1 MAGRDTKLPKFAL
14 IKQYVQGQIES
25 ADWPVGTCIPS
36 ETELATTFNVSRMT
50 ARRAL
55 QELAD
60 QGLLSRVPGRGSFV
74 AKPEA
79 PAAQLE
85 IYNQLHSAQAAG
97 TYSNRILS
105 LESTAASVKVAELL
119 HLGSGDVVYQLT
131 MVHLDRDKPVQ
142 WQQLHIN
149 PLMAPALLKQ
159 KFNKISPDDY
169 LQWLAPST
177 SNQHQLTAISA
188 SPSQRLE
195 LELSVDEAS
204 ACLQLARRCWHKQN
218 VRSFSLSL
226 YPASAYS
233 LGANLLDLDTKL

>member
-79 PAAQLE
+79 PAPIQLAAQGILA
-85 IYNQLHSAQAAG
+85 L
-97 TYSNRILS
+97 RLS
-105 LESTAASVKVAELL
+105 LR
-119 HLGSGDVVYQLT
+119 
-131 MVHLDRDKPVQ
+131 RDFRP
-142 WQQLHIN
+142 N
-149 PLMAPALLKQ
+149 
-159 KFNKISPDDY
+159 
-169 LQWLAPST
+169 
-177 SNQHQLTAISA
+177 
-188 SPSQRLE
+188 
-195 LELSVDEAS
+195 
-204 ACLQLARRCWHKQN
+204 
-218 VRSFSLSL
+218 
-226 YPASAYS
+226 
-233 LGANLLDLDTKL
+233 

>member
-1 MAGRDTKLPKFAL
+1 MANRDLKLPKFAL

-74 AKPEA
+74 AEPEV
-79 PAAQLE
+79 PVAQVE
-85 IYNQLHSAQAAG
+85 IYNQLHSAQTAG
-97 TYSNRILS
+97 TYSNRIIS
-105 LESTAASVKVAELL
+105 LESIPASAKVAELL
-119 HLGSGDVVYQLT
+119 HMASGDVVYQLIV
-131 MVHLDRDKPVQ
+131 VHLDRGRPLQ
-142 WQQLHIN
+142 WQHLYIN
-149 PLMAPALLKQ
+149 PLLAPALLKQ

-177 SNQHQLTAISA
+177 STQHQLTALSA
-188 SPSQRLE
+188 SASQRLE
-195 LELSVDEAS
+195 LELTIDEAA

-226 YPASAYS
+226 YPASHYL
-233 LGANLLDLDTKL
+233 LGANLLHPGEKL